1 MPNSPRLHATR
12 SHSVL
17 RYAFV
22 VALSVVLIYLGS
34 VARNGGQTPSTTSLT
49 PSQGGQAAMVDGRWK
64 TVRKSLGLPILP
76 LGQLRI
82 AGSIQP
88 PKTKSGVAGLRYN
101 LQLTSRFNLRHKREF
116 EEAKPHLPITPPTP
130 PALFFT
136 EEALDEPT
144 ISYSAFL
151 KSLQM
156 TSEAS
161 GQAGSAKA
169 KTKGALQKN
178 EGKKTAAPRWF
189 KRDD

>member
-22 VALSVVLIYLGS
+22 IALSVALIYLGS
-34 VARNGGQTPSTTSLT
+34 VASNGEQTPSTASLT

-64 TVRKSLGLPILP
+64 TVRKSLGLPLLP
-76 LGQLRI
+76 LGQLRL
-82 AGSIQP
+82 AGSTQQP
-88 PKTKSGVAGLRYN
+88 KSKSSTFGLRYN

-116 EEAKPHLPITPPTP
+116 EEAKPDLPITPPTP

-156 TSEAS
+156 ASESS
-161 GQAGSAKA
+161 GQAGNAKA
-169 KTKGALQKN
+169 KAKGTLQKN
-178 EGKKTAAPRWF
+178 EGKKTATPRWF